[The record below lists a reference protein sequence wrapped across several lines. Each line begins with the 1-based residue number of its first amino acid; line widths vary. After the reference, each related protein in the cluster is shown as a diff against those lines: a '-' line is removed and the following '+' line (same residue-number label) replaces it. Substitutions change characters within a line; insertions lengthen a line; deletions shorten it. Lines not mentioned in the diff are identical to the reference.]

1 MLKINRTIAIWA
13 GLVLVGCQ
21 TLPDVMP
28 YEPRKFCDA
37 ETMAHAE
44 TMPTSGQID
53 ARKARLV
60 VDALRECGAYTHKVA
75 AANTAAATELSAK
88 TSAIQPAKDW
98 MLIIET
104 CILVAAVI
112 IGSLL

>member
-1 MLKINRTIAIWA
+1 MQKLRLFAILWT
-13 GLVLVGCQ
+13 GLVLVNCQ
-21 TLPDVMP
+21 TLPDVIP
-28 YEPRKFCDA
+28 YDPRKYCDA

-44 TMPTSGQID
+44 TMPASGQID
-53 ARKARLV
+53 ARKARIV

-75 AANTAAATELSAK
+75 VANTAAATELSAK

-98 MLIIET
+98 ALIIET

>member
-1 MLKINRTIAIWA
+1 MQARLFAILS

-21 TLPDVMP
+21 TLPEVVP
-28 YEPRKFCDA
+28 FEPRKYCDG

-44 TMPTSGQID
+44 TMPATGQID

-75 AANTAAATELSAK
+75 VANTAAATELSAK
-88 TSAIQPAKDW
+88 TSALQPAKDW
-98 MLIIET
+98 ALIIET
-104 CILVAAVI
+104 CIIVAAVI